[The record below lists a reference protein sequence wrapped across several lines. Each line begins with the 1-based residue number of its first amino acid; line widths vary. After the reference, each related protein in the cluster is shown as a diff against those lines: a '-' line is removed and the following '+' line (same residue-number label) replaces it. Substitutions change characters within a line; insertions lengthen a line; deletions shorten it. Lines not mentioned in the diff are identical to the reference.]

1 MTKVEGGFKLN
12 GRKIFASGSPAANV
26 LMTMGVY
33 DDPSAGPTVMHFP
46 VPLDAP
52 GVTVL
57 DTWRVLG
64 MRGTGSHDI
73 ELKDVFVPDAA
84 TQSVRRPAG
93 KWHPSMHVVALIAL
107 PVVYAAYL
115 GTAEAAREL
124 ALGAARRRR
133 TIRARRSWSASWRA
147 SSPSRGSFTRT

>member
-1 MTKVEGGFKLN
+1 M
-12 GRKIFASGSPAANV
+12 
-26 LMTMGVY
+26 
-33 DDPSAGPTVMHFP
+33 
-46 VPLDAP
+46 
-52 GVTVL
+52 TVL

-84 TQSVRRPAG
+84 TQEVRRPAG

-124 ALGAARRRR
+124 ALDAAERRR

>member
-1 MTKVEGGFKLN
+1 
-12 GRKIFASGSPAANV
+12 
-26 LMTMGVY
+26 MTMGVY
-33 DDPSAGPTVMHFP
+33 YYPSAGPTVMHFP
-46 VPLDAP
+46 VPLNAP
-52 GVTVL
+52 GLTVL

-84 TQSVRRPAG
+84 TENARRPAG
-93 KWHPSMHVVALIAL
+93 KWHPSMHVVAMIAL

-115 GTAEAAREL
+115 GMRRRAREL
-124 ALGAARRRR
+124 ALGAAQKRR
-133 TIRARRSWSASWRA
+133 TIRTRRSWSASWRA